1 MRKRILI
8 AVVSIFIFVQMGFAD
23 EAVQEVVGSVF
34 KVIVYR
40 GQALVSRTIE
50 VELPKSNSE
59 LVVQKL
65 PKEIVPESLYAQA
78 LGDVTVTSVR
88 YRERAV
94 KEDTREEVKQLDA
107 EIEKVQAELRH
118 AEANRALIQENMT
131 TLLKLQNF
139 TVAAQS
145 SDLNRGLL
153 QFEPLEKLVG
163 LIEAKRGEYHGNAL
177 ELDDEIIELN
187 KQLELLQRKLQKLQ
201 AGRSRTERE
210 AVLVVN
216 NPNKKK
222 TAIELSYLVNNAS
235 WMPQYNLRAKPD
247 ESKVSVEYNAIMHQ
261 ASGEDWVNVAL
272 SLSTAQ
278 PTMAAGA
285 PNLEP
290 IQVEVTEAGG
300 RWWGL
305 LRARKAARAPRE
317 GVFDT
322 ATEAEAYID
331 LSQEFKRLQS
341 ERQQIAKKGEAAQSA
356 LSRVAL
362 SNQMMEL
369 QADKAAVQVMKEEA
383 RRFARTEGVSVTYDL
398 GGGLSM
404 PSRSD
409 QQLITIAAFEAKAD
423 FLMIGTPLLTDYVY
437 LQADIVNDSDVILL
451 AGPASMYRDGEFVGK
466 GRLEMVTIGEK
477 FTAGFGVDSQVQIS
491 REFKDKKVDTLWG
504 NRVEKYNYRIA
515 IDNYKNTP
523 VKLRLLERIPYTED
537 EELEIT
543 GFETN
548 VPLSTDSDYLRT
560 EKDKGILRWD
570 LTLAPATTEGKATIV
585 TYSYS
590 MKYDNDMHIRPVPG
604 GGS

>member
-1 MRKRILI
+1 MRKLILI
-8 AVVSIFIFVQMGFAD
+8 AAISIFIFIQLGFAD

-34 KVIVYR
+34 EVIVYR

-50 VELPKSNSE
+50 VELPKGNSE

-118 AEANRALIQENMT
+118 AEANLALIRKNME
-131 TLLKLQNF
+131 TLLQLQSF

-145 SDLNRGLL
+145 SDLNRGVL

-216 NPNKKK
+216 NPGKKK
-222 TAIELSYLVNNAS
+222 AAIELSYLVNNAS
-235 WMPQYNLRAKPD
+235 WLPQYNLRSRPD
-247 ESKVSVEYNAIMHQ
+247 ESKVAVEYNAIMHQ

-278 PTMAAGA
+278 PTTVAGA
-285 PNLEP
+285 PILEP
-290 IQVEVTEAGG
+290 IKVEVTEAGG

-331 LSQEFKRLQS
+331 LSQEFKRLQN
-341 ERQQIAKKGEAAQSA
+341 ERQQIARKGEAAQSA
-356 LSRVAL
+356 LSRLAL
-362 SNQMMEL
+362 DNQMMEL

-398 GGGLSM
+398 GKGLSM

-504 NRVEKYNYRIA
+504 NRVEKYDYRIA

-548 VPLSTDSDYLRT
+548 VPLSTDADYLRT

-570 LTLAPATTEGKATIV
+570 LTLAPATAEEKATIV